1 MVVCNDPTELRR
13 VLSVSSGFRRSP
25 WYSCLRLDPSKD
37 NVLCTPNNKVHQQ
50 LRSYLKPGYTLGSDH
65 QEQLVDEQIMK
76 LVQLVEREYVSTKGK
91 FRTMDLVRVSQYL
104 VHDVISSVGFGRYFG
119 YLDANDDLYGAIHIV
134 KTITPPLM
142 VAGLFHS
149 IFVTVAK
156 SPFMKP
162 FLPKPSD
169 KQGLGV
175 VLGIIKGQVEK
186 RYGAKKIENR
196 DVLQSFVDSS
206 LPRDMVESECMVQ
219 IVAGTATTATAISS
233 AIFHVSSNPG
243 VYRKLQEEIDAAT
256 KTVSR
261 PVISDQQAKDLPY
274 LQAVIREALR
284 IWPPSAA
291 LQPHR
296 SDEDE
301 LICGVKVPAQTDVA
315 WAPFTL
321 MRNKA
326 VFGEDADMFN
336 PDRWID
342 AEPGRFREME
352 LTQGM
357 VFFSGSRWECM
368 GKKLAYME
376 ITKSLFELFRRYD
389 LAMLNPVEPFT
400 WKNYAEPNMLLLTL
414 ALLPTLSLTAIV
426 PVHSYT
432 RCQRNTQNPL
442 EGCPP
447 RTLYVSQSDERA
459 QFHTIQSAITSIPNN
474 TVPYTILVAP
484 GTYTEQLNVTRQGP
498 LTLLGMTDRP
508 WGSGLYA
515 DVDGKSRQEN
525 DVHVYWN
532 SANHDAVFPDNV
544 YTGVLTIGPNLNATL
559 TGSGPTGFPVPE
571 DTPFGCTD
579 FRAYNI
585 DFRNEYTPYANG
597 PAHALG
603 VSRANAGFYSCGFY
617 SYQDTVYIGKLGNAY
632 FYDSVVAGQTDFLY
646 GFGTL
651 YIEKSTLAL
660 RGCGGGITAWKGTNT
675 TFHNKYGV
683 YISDSRVVAANSSIA
698 SEIEDKC
705 SLGRPWNEGHRSVF
719 MNTYFDPS
727 ILPAGYTPWKGQ
739 PNGRIGPNTTMAV
752 YHVYGPGYDGA
763 AAEASDVTKVFHRRQ
778 VTPFRRPINVFM
790 TPTGKQPNIGWIDPY
805 VLLLGRSP

>member
-1 MVVCNDPTELRR
+1 MLPIFFLALAAIIVHSIVVRVTAWHRLRHIKGPALAGWSRLWILRYQISGRLSQGLDIACGERDLVRIAPNVVVCNDPAELRR

-25 WYSCLRLDPSKD
+25 WYSCIRMDPSKE
-37 NVLCTPNNKVHQQ
+37 NILCMSNNKDHQQ
-50 LRSYLKPGYTLGSDH
+50 LRSYLKPGYTMGSNH
-65 QEQLVDEQIMK
+65 QEQLVDEQILK
-76 LVQLVEREYVSTKGK
+76 LVQLVEREYVSTKTK
-91 FRTMDLVRVSQYL
+91 FPAMDLTRVTQYL
-104 VHDVISSVGFGRYFG
+104 VHDVISSVGFGRSFG
-119 YLDANDDLYGAIHIV
+119 YLEANDDLYGAIHIV

-142 VAGLFHS
+142 VAALFPS
-149 IFVTVAK
+149 IFLAVAK
-156 SPFMKP
+156 SPFTKP
-162 FLPKPSD
+162 FLPKPND

-175 VLGIIKGQVEK
+175 VLGIVKDQVEK
-186 RYGAKKIENR
+186 RYGPEKIENK
-196 DVLQSFVDSS
+196 DVLQLFVESG
-206 LPRDMVESECMVQ
+206 LPRDMVESECLLQ
-219 IVAGTATTATAISS
+219 LVAGTATTAIAICS

-243 VYRKLQEEIDAAT
+243 VYRKLQGEIDAAT

-274 LQAVIREALR
+274 LQAVIKEALR
-284 IWPPSAA
+284 MWPPSAG

-296 SDEDE
+296 SDNDE
-301 LICGVKVPAQTDVA
+301 IICGVKVPAQTDVA

-321 MRNKA
+321 MKNKA
-326 VFGEDADMFN
+326 VFGEDASVFN

-342 AEPGRFREME
+342 VQPERFREME
-352 LTQGM
+352 LTQSM
-357 VFFSGSRWECM
+357 VFSSGSRWECM
-368 GKKLAYME
+368 GKRLAYME
-376 ITKSLFELFRRYD
+376 IAKTLFELFRRYD
-389 LAMLNPVEPFT
+389 LAVLNPVQPFT
-400 WKNYAEPNMLLLTL
+400 WKSYAHE
-414 ALLPTLSLTAIV
+414 
-426 PVHSYT
+426 
-432 RCQRNTQNPL
+432 
-442 EGCPP
+442 
-447 RTLYVSQSDERA
+447 A
-459 QFHTIQSAITSIPNN
+459 QG
-474 TVPYTILVAP
+474 Y
-484 GTYTEQLNVTRQGP
+484 GP

-508 WGSGLYA
+508 WGAGRYS
-515 DVDGKSRQEN
+515 DIDGSSAQEN
-525 DVHVYWN
+525 AVQVYWN

-617 SYQDTVYIGKLGNAY
+617 SYQDTVYVGKLGNAY
-632 FYDSVVAGQTDFLY
+632 FHDTVVAGQTDFLY

-675 TFHNKYGV
+675 TFPNKYGV
-683 YISDSRVVAANSSIA
+683 YISNSRVVAANSSIA

-705 SLGRPWNEGHRSVF
+705 SLGRPWNDGHRSVF
-719 MNTYFDPS
+719 METYFDSS
-727 ILPAGYTPWKGQ
+727 ILPAGYTPWSGQ

-752 YHVYGPGYDGA
+752 YDVYGPGYDA
-763 AAEASDVTKVFHRRQ
+763 AAEEASNVTKVFSRSQ
-778 VTPFRRPINVFM
+778 VKPFRRPIDVFM

-805 VLLLGRSP
+805 SLLFGRSP